1 VGASDAASAAEA
13 LEAFR
18 NPAQSAPYYLE
29 FVLDEIPRRG
39 EGPSFRGRLWGD
51 RNDQGPVLRIAVW
64 DGAGREHRI
73 LLQNGTHAEAWAYDA
88 GVLTR
93 LGQDDLFKPLVEGV
107 EVTPF
112 DLQMPYLFWSD
123 ARLVAI
129 GRVLGRPADEFLFH
143 NPEGAARVPAVRA
156 YLDTQFHALVRTE
169 LLDDA
174 GAALKTLSL
183 VDLKKVG
190 KQWIPKDV
198 DVRNESTRSKT
209 RIEFTAAALGL
220 DLSPALFS
228 KDALGSEVKPP
239 AEGLILRL
247 PP

>member
-1 VGASDAASAAEA
+1 MEA

-29 FVLDEIPRRG
+29 FALSEIPRRG
-39 EGPSFRGRLWGD
+39 EVKSFQGRLWGA
-51 RNDQGPVLRIAVW
+51 RNDQGLILRIALK
-64 DGAGREHRI
+64 DGTGSERRF
-73 LLQNGTHAEAWAYDA
+73 LLQNGVRAEAWSFA
-88 GVLTR
+88 GGALKR
-93 LGQDDLFKPLVEGV
+93 LGPAEVLEPLVPGV

-112 DLQMPYLFWSD
+112 DLQMPYLYWHE
-123 ARLVAI
+123 ARLAAI
-129 GRVLGRPADEFLFH
+129 GRVLGRPADEFLFRG
-143 NPEGAARVPAVRA
+143 PDGASGVAAVRS
-156 YLDTQFHALVRTE
+156 YLDTQFRALVKTE
-169 LLDDA
+169 ILDGA
-174 GAALKTLSL
+174 GAVLKTLSL

-209 RIEFTAAALGL
+209 RIDFTAAALGL

-228 KDALGSEVKPP
+228 PEVLGSDVSPP
-239 AEGLILRL
+239 SEALLVRL